1 MLFDEVCKRLD
12 LQEKDY
18 FSLSYL
24 DDNQTRVSD
33 RPPSLLCHDLCG
45 LDELFCEQFVMEM
58 LISVFPQIDYH
69 FEKEVF
75 FRLSNLGV
83 TH

>member
-1 MLFDEVCKRLD
+1 MNDCQCRQTKSTGQMLFDEVCKRLD

-58 LISVFPQIDYH
+58 LISVFPP
-69 FEKEVF
+69 
-75 FRLSNLGV
+75 N
-83 TH
+83 